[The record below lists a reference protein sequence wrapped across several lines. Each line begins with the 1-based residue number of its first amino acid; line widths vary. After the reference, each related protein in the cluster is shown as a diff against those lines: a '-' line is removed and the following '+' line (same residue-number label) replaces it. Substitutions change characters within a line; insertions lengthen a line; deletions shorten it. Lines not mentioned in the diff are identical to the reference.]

1 MESLEKGVSGMQEVG
16 AEANDTSASGEK
28 ENDASVAGVVEAAGA
43 KMNET
48 NANDATKTALACVVK
63 FGFLAKPKST
73 NDKNKEMAESASDET
88 QGAAKPESSDCKN
101 QEAIKNIFGG
111 DNNFTLSIPYYQRPY
126 VWGEKEVNI
135 LLKDIE
141 SQLEDKKD
149 KGETSESYLL
159 GSLILCEKTESKN
172 GSQDSSEQKAESKN
186 GGKTLEIVDGQQ
198 RLTTLAL
205 ILHALDKALNN
216 TPKAVFLKD
225 SKFEHN
231 DSKINI
237 KQNFKIIEK
246 YFKTHKD
253 KIQDFKNFL
262 TNNIEFVCVL
272 APSLDDAFIFFD
284 SANAKGKK
292 LESYDLIKAFHLRA
306 LQKDDDIK
314 RKAEFFE
321 KLAKK
326 DEGKYIHT
334 LLSEI
339 LTPARV
345 WLKDSEASKTALE
358 INAYNEF
365 CQEYFG
371 DEHTNLK
378 HSAINLGILQSFAG
392 GKDFF
397 KYLQKFNYFYKQIE
411 KQLEKLGK
419 NRYEL
424 LLRYN
429 DGGLA
434 YAQYVFFMAIMIFY
448 DKFYRTK
455 KDKGCKDKKSEVFYK
470 YFMLLIMRANF
481 NILIDQDSIEKQTA
495 RHIYAST
502 ALKHAKKLL
511 PKLYFTSFDK
521 EMERNLKNFI
531 ILPKEKE
538 SNIKY
543 TAYGKELIKSFN
555 SDKRVKILGI
565 PEFPKAKTNY
575 KETK

>member
-1 MESLEKGVSGMQEVG
+1 MESLGKGVSGMQEVG
-16 AEANDTSASGEK
+16 AEANNAGASG
-28 ENDASVAGVVEAAGA
+28 
-43 KMNET
+43 
-48 NANDATKTALACVVK
+48 ATKSALACVVK
-63 FGFLAKPKST
+63 FGELVNARIYKMLYRQSKIELSEKTIKFKPDIIGINS
-73 NDKNKEMAESASDET
+73 
-88 QGAAKPESSDCKN
+88 
-101 QEAIKNIFGG
+101 FR
-111 DNNFTLSIPYYQRPY
+111 LSIPDYQRPY

-141 SQLEDKKD
+141 SQLDSHNKAKA
-149 KGETSESYLL
+149 YLL
-159 GSLILCEKTESKN
+159 GSLILCKN
-172 GSQDSSEQKAESKN
+172 DNK
-186 GGKTLEIVDGQQ
+186 LEIVDGQQ

-205 ILHALDKALNN
+205 ILHVLEKALNIE
-216 TPKAVFLKD
+216 TKTEFLKD

-246 YFKTHKD
+246 YFTNNNKEAQKFKD
-253 KIQDFKNFL
+253 FL
-262 TNNIEFVCVL
+262 LNNIEFVCVL

-284 SANAKGKK
+284 SANAKGKA

-326 DEGKYIHT
+326 DKGKYIHT

-339 LTPARV
+339 LAPARV
-345 WLKDSEASKTALE
+345 WLKDSETSKTALE
-358 INAYNEF
+358 INAYDEF

-378 HSAINLGILQSFAG
+378 YSAINLGILQSFAG

-429 DGGLA
+429 NGGLA
-434 YAQYVFFMAIMIFY
+434 YTQYVFFMAIMIFY

-543 TAYGKELIKSFN
+543 TAYGKELIESFN

-565 PEFPKAKTNY
+565 PEFPKAETN
-575 KETK
+575 